1 MSLSTFIK
9 VDDPVKSASVSYAF
23 SHGANSP
30 SNSILSLDESQ
41 IINVSASTF
50 SAKPTHSVVLAPS
63 SVSGSGAVSGS
74 ADASIVPS
82 SNPNGTSLP
91 SSLITDTTT
100 SLASAAAS
108 GAASSVTLTSTAT
121 SSSKNSSASG
131 SKNSSSTSKNGA
143 AAGAVAGP
151 WKPAFAFSLL
161 CLVPAAAA
169 LI

>member
-41 IINVSASTF
+41 IINLSASTF

-63 SVSGSGAVSGS
+63 SVSGSDAVSGS

-100 SLASAAAS
+100 SLASAAA
-108 GAASSVTLTSTAT
+108 ASSVTLTSTAT
-121 SSSKNSSASG
+121 AASSSKNSSASG